1 MKYVRYLSRSAH
13 DSSRLIASIAMTAV
27 ASAPSAFAS
36 GQMPRS
42 VSSMAVPG
50 GAAVAAGGSALGSS
64 APSAPPKLPGGAI
77 SVVLYAYETCP
88 FCNKV
93 RAYLDAVKVP
103 YVLVEVDPLRKREL
117 AWWPAYQK
125 VPLAVV
131 NGAVVS
137 DSSQIIDAIDT
148 LLQAGGGAESQTP
161 RSLPLKP
168 MSPLARGDNSGEA
181 RRRAWVDDV
190 LVKLLTVNIYR
201 TPSEALG
208 TLDYLTKRNFPSWSV
223 TLAKY
228 VGAAAMYGVARSRLA
243 ALKLP
248 SGVDERRALVDALN
262 TFISDMGEKPFCG
275 GHAPDISDVCVFGV
289 LRAIDGLP
297 THTEALDISTARP
310 WYDRMA
316 KAVGKSSL
324 THRVFEAPP
333 LQ

>member
-1 MKYVRYLSRSAH
+1 
-13 DSSRLIASIAMTAV
+13 
-27 ASAPSAFAS
+27 
-36 GQMPRS
+36 
-42 VSSMAVPG
+42 
-50 GAAVAAGGSALGSS
+50 
-64 APSAPPKLPGGAI
+64 
-77 SVVLYAYETCP
+77 
-88 FCNKV
+88 
-93 RAYLDAVKVP
+93 
-103 YVLVEVDPLRKREL
+103 
-117 AWWPAYQK
+117 
-125 VPLAVV
+125 
-131 NGAVVS
+131 
-137 DSSQIIDAIDT
+137 
-148 LLQAGGGAESQTP
+148 
-161 RSLPLKP
+161 
-168 MSPLARGDNSGEA
+168 MSPLARGDSGEA

-208 TLDYLTKRNFPSWSV
+208 TFDYLTKRNFPSWSV

-262 TFISDMGEKPFCG
+262 TFISDMGENSFCG

-297 THTEALDISTARP
+297 THTEALDISNARP
-310 WYDRMA
+310 WYNRMVE
-316 KAVGKSSL
+316 AVGKSSL